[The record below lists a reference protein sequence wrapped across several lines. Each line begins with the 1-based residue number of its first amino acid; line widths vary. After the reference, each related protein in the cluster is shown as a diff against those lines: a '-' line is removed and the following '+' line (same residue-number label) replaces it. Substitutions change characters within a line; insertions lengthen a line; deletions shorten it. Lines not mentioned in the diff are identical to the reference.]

1 MAKKETKENNLFKD
15 DTQPNSNIITNQ
27 NNNGNSSQANL
38 SEKFNNQQKSDLNI
52 NNNKFGSSK
61 KKSDINNNFDNKTK
75 NENNTKK
82 NENNKFDK
90 INEGEIIKNKSVG
103 GIKDSY
109 ERSKNHS
116 YYNSNYKENFDIIEV
131 NFIKISGNLFQQE
144 KSIEFEKNL
153 LQNFSQ
159 SNNQNLIDQEMSNLE
174 GNNIEFLNLY

>member
-15 DTQPNSNIITNQ
+15 DTQPNSNIITNT
-27 NNNGNSSQANL
+27 NNNGNSSQANP
-38 SEKFNNQQKSDLNI
+38 SENNNQQKSDLNI

-61 KKSDINNNFDNKTK
+61 KKSDINNNFDNKIK

-90 INEGEIIKNKSVG
+90 IKGDEIIKNKSVG

-144 KSIEFEKNL
+144 KSIEFETNL